1 MADCKHN
8 KIHKATVAVA
18 CLEDSGRFQAEI
30 RIECECGRPF
40 QFVGLP
46 LGLDLNGASMS
57 VDGQEARL
65 AIAPVGTIPQPL
77 GKYLLS
83 GFRVRGPRDH

>member
-1 MADCKHN
+1 MDECKHN
-8 KIHKATVAVA
+8 KAHKATVAVNY
-18 CLEDSGRFQAEI
+18 LEDSGRFVADI

-40 QFVGLP
+40 QFIGLP
-46 LGLDLNGASMS
+46 LGLDLNGASMA

-77 GKYLLS
+77 DKHLLA
-83 GFRVRGPRDH
+83 GFRVRGPGDH